1 MIDRAQSPLLAKC
14 LIYNLIC
21 LPKFTPELNS
31 VKTPS
36 VPFKNTKKAGGG
48 RGANFR
54 SPQDVKRGSRSS
66 IEARDLHKIPGRRCE
81 LNSQD
86 FRNLN
91 GDSTKCL
98 RIRSYDILIGS
109 NNGSSLAT
117 KVAFPL
123 SKASLASSLLFDLA
137 PMRAFPSCRIGS
149 YNILIGSKH
158 RSSFTV
164 KVTFSLTS
172 ATSTKSH
179 KFATKRGKQRIYFTV
194 RFTG

>member
-1 MIDRAQSPLLAKC
+1 MHDLLSDIIRRSIRSALDSPLTISLTIEALATIFPPHVLLRLLC
-14 LIYNLIC
+14 GWS
-21 LPKFTPELNS
+21 NS
-31 VKTPS
+31 LRLRHSLSCSHP
-36 VPFKNTKKAGGG
+36 
-48 RGANFR
+48 
-54 SPQDVKRGSRSS
+54 SS
-66 IEARDLHKIPGRRCE
+66 IHVLLRLLRGW
-81 LNSQD
+81 
-86 FRNLN
+86 
-91 GDSTKCL
+91 STL
-98 RIRSYDILIGS
+98 SPSYRIRSYDILIGS